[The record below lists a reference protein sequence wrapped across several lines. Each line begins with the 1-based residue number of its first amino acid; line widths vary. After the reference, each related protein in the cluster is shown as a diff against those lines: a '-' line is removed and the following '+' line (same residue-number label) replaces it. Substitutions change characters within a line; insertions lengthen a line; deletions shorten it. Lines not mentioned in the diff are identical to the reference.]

1 MGPGRC
7 VQKHPWPIEAPS
19 LKAAKPPGLAQNRPV
34 PDNGEVPVAV
44 ARPNKS
50 QDAAKPVPGIRNAWL
65 LIAALALALGLT
77 GALLFGGAAAARGL
91 LDPGPLVRWGLPGAL
106 AVHNVA
112 VAAVVGALIFA
123 VVILPKDKIAKGR
136 SSSSSNIEE
145 HPAFARAM
153 TLAAVAAVVW
163 TFAAIS
169 VLILT
174 YLDQSGLP
182 VSASSD
188 FTKGL
193 VYFMTDIDS
202 GRAWLAIC
210 IFAAVVSTLCFGV
223 RALTGLGLTLVLAL
237 IGMVP
242 QALIGHSASAADH
255 EGAVNSL
262 LLHIVGV
269 ALWFGGI
276 TALTFVS
283 PKLSVPEAL
292 TGKVLKRFSALAL
305 FGFTVVFASG
315 VVNASI
321 RLTSWDA
328 LFNSAYGQLIL
339 IKTVATVLL
348 GAIGFMHR
356 QWIIPQLAGDQPT
369 GSTKRPGRG
378 TMSTKR
384 VLWQLVAV
392 ELVIMAAVSG
402 IAVGLSRSA
411 PPQPTSYA
419 PSTPPAEILSGYP
432 LPPELTPIR
441 WISEWRIDWLWLS
454 FALGTAVA
462 YFLAVRKIRRRGDS
476 WPWLRTASWMVGM
489 IALVYITSGGPSVY
503 GRVLFSAHMVDHM
516 ALTMVAP
523 IFMVLGA
530 PVSLALK
537 ALQARGDGSRG
548 IREWILVIV
557 HSKFAAVVTHP
568 LFVAV
573 NFAGSIVLFYYSPL
587 FGYALRDHVGHELMI
602 LHFTITGYLFVL
614 SMIGIDPVPRR
625 FPYPLRLIV
634 LLATMAFHAFFGIA
648 IMSSTT
654 LLQASYFGNLG
665 RDWGLSAI
673 ADQQMGGAIAWGI
686 GEVPTVL
693 IAIAVAVMWSRTD
706 ARESKRTDRAADRN
720 NNADL
725 NAYNDMFARLAK
737 RDSGSP
743 EARNDAP
750 RKNTGNAGS
759 GKSSGKTGEE

>member
-1 MGPGRC
+1 M
-7 VQKHPWPIEAPS
+7 
-19 LKAAKPPGLAQNRPV
+19 

-50 QDAAKPVPGIRNAWL
+50 KDAAKAPTGIRNPWL
-65 LIAALALALGLT
+65 LIAVLTAAMGLT
-77 GALLFGGAAAARGL
+77 GALIFGGAVAARSL
-91 LDPGPLVRWGLPGAL
+91 LDPGPLVRWGLPAAL
-106 AVHNVA
+106 AVQNIA

-136 SSSSSNIEE
+136 TSNSTNTEE
-145 HPAFARAM
+145 HPAFTRVM
-153 TLAAVAAVVW
+153 TLASVAAVVW

-169 VLILT
+169 VLILG

-193 VYFMTDIDS
+193 LYFMTDIDS
-202 GRAWLAIC
+202 GRAWLTIS

-223 RALTGLGLTLVLAL
+223 RSLTGLGFTLLLAI

-276 TALTFVS
+276 TALTVVS
-283 PKLSVPEAL
+283 SKLGKPENL
-292 TGKVLKRFSALAL
+292 TGKVLKRFSSLAL
-305 FGFTVVFASG
+305 FGFVIVFASG

-339 IKTVATVLL
+339 IKTAATLVL
-348 GAIGFMHR
+348 GVIGFMHR
-356 QWIIPQLAGDQPT
+356 QWIIPQLAGSQG
-369 GSTKRPGRG
+369 GSQSGSQDGSQAGKRK
-378 TMSTKR
+378 MSAKR
-384 VLWQLVAV
+384 VLWQLVAA
-392 ELVIMAAVSG
+392 ELVIMGAVSG

-411 PPQPTSYA
+411 PPQSSGYA
-419 PSTPPAEILSGYP
+419 PNTPPAEILSGYP

-441 WISEWRIDWLWLS
+441 WISEWRMDWLWVT
-454 FALGTAVA
+454 FAVGTSIA
-462 YFLAVRKIRRRGDS
+462 YLLAVRKIRSRGGS
-476 WPWLRTASWMVGM
+476 WSWLRTASWLVGM
-489 IALVYITSGGPSVY
+489 IVLIYLTSGGPSVY
-503 GRVLFSAHMVDHM
+503 GRVLFSAHMAGHM

-523 IFMVLGA
+523 LFMVFGA

-537 ALQARGDGSRG
+537 ALPVRGDGSRG

-568 LFVAV
+568 LFVAA
-573 NFAGSIVLFYYSPL
+573 NFAGSIILFYYSPL

-602 LHFTITGYLFVL
+602 LHFIITGYLFIL
-614 SMIGIDPVPRR
+614 SMVGIDPVRRR
-625 FPYPLRLIV
+625 FPYPFRLII
-634 LLATMAFHAFFGIA
+634 LLAMMAFHAFFGIA
-648 IMSSTT
+648 IMSSST

-673 ADQQMGGAIAWGI
+673 ADQQAGGAVVWGI

-693 IAIAVAVMWSRTD
+693 IAVAVAVMWSRAD
-706 ARESKRTDRAADRN
+706 ARENRRTDRAAERN
-720 NNADL
+720 NNAGL
-725 NAYNDMFARLAK
+725 NAYNDMFAGLAERDSAK
-737 RDSGSP
+737 RDSGNSAKPDATQRTASP
-743 EARNDAP
+743 P
-750 RKNTGNAGS
+750 RDTI
-759 GKSSGKTGEE
+759 GKPGEE

>member
-1 MGPGRC
+1 MP
-7 VQKHPWPIEAPS
+7 A
-19 LKAAKPPGLAQNRPV
+19 
-34 PDNGEVPVAV
+34 AV
-44 ARPNKS
+44 ARPNQSK
-50 QDAAKPVPGIRNAWL
+50 DAAETSAGVRNTWL
-65 LIAALALALGLT
+65 LIAAVALALGLT

-106 AVHNVA
+106 ALHNVA
-112 VAAVVGALIFA
+112 VAAVVGALVFA
-123 VVILPKDKIAKGR
+123 VVILPKDKIAKAR
-136 SSSSSNIEE
+136 SSDSSNTEE
-145 HPAFARAM
+145 HPAFKRAM
-153 TLAAVAAVVW
+153 TLAAIAAVIW
-163 TFAAIS
+163 TVAAIS
-169 VLILT
+169 VLLLT

-182 VSASSD
+182 VSASSE

-193 VYFMTDIDS
+193 VYFMTEIDS

-223 RALTGLGLTLVLAL
+223 RALTGLALTLLLAVV
-237 IGMVP
+237 GMVP

-269 ALWFGGI
+269 ALWCGGI

-283 PKLSVPEAL
+283 PKLSIPEAL

-339 IKTVATVLL
+339 IKTVATLVL
-348 GAIGFMHR
+348 GTIGLMHR
-356 QWIIPQLAGDQPT
+356 QWIIPQLAGNQLAGNQLAGNQPA
-369 GSTKRPGRG
+369 KRQGKG
-378 TMSTKR
+378 GLSAKR
-384 VLWQLVAV
+384 VLWQLLAV
-392 ELVIMAAVSG
+392 ELAIMAAVSG

-441 WISEWRIDWLWLS
+441 WISEWRIDWLWLT
-454 FALGTAVA
+454 FALGAAVA
-462 YFLAVRKIRRRGDS
+462 YFLAVRKIRRRGDG

-516 ALTMVAP
+516 ALTMVVP

-568 LFVAV
+568 LFAAA
-573 NFAGSIVLFYYSPL
+573 NFAGSIVLFYYTPL
-587 FGYALRDHVGHELMI
+587 FGYALRDHVGHELMN

-693 IAIAVAVMWSRTD
+693 IAVVVAVIWSRSD

-737 RDSGSP
+737 RGPS
-743 EARNDAP
+743 ATQAP
-750 RKNTGNAGS
+750 RNAES
-759 GKSSGKTGEE
+759 QRKSTGKTGEE